1 MFLSLG
7 GVLLRRAITPWA
19 TQHRKVVVLVFNSL
33 TGLPLLRMAF
43 FDRRPRRITKLG
55 LWGRTGSSRRWRAQ
69 VTADYRE
76 ARVCDLKQTKEKL
89 QSDVKAAN

>member
-43 FDRRPRRITKLG
+43 LIVDLGESPSWACGAGQDHHDDGGRR
-55 LWGRTGSSRRWRAQ
+55 
-69 VTADYRE
+69 
-76 ARVCDLKQTKEKL
+76 
-89 QSDVKAAN
+89 